1 MKFKVSILNIALG
14 LAVLFIAN
22 AWSSERKYSKQNTR
36 NLSLMQDSVAI
47 HKKAYLITDRTLKE
61 LKNENEQ
68 LKEDL
73 KDFKSVT
80 SITTITSVTKIDTI
94 YVPFNDSIDCNFS
107 TSIDIDST
115 FYKISATISNEGMAL
130 TRIEVPNRM
139 SIIVGDKKIKGWMGV
154 TTGKEY
160 SIIVNNTNPYIQT
173 QNTHNYTIVKRDKW
187 YESPYFLVG
196 AGFIGG
202 VLIAK

>member
-1 MKFKVSILNIALG
+1 MKFKVSILNVALI
-14 LAVLFIAN
+14 LALIFMVD

-36 NLSLMQDSVAI
+36 NLSLMQDSVSI
-47 HKKAYLITDRTLKE
+47 HKKAFLITENTLKE
-61 LKNENEQ
+61 LENENEQ
-68 LKEDL
+68 LKKDI
-73 KDFKSVT
+73 KDFKSIT
-80 SITTITSVTKIDTI
+80 SITTITTVTQIDTI
-94 YVPFNDSIDCNFS
+94 YVPFNDSIDCTFS

-115 FYKISATISNEGMAL
+115 FYKISATVSNEGLAL
-130 TRIEVPNRM
+130 SRIEIPNRM
-139 SIIVGDKKIKGWMGV
+139 SVVVGDKKVKGWLGI